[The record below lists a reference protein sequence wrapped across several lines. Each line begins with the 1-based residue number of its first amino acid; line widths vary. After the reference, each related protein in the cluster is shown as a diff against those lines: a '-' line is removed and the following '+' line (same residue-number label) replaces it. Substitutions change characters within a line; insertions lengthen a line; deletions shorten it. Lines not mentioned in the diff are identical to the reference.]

1 MTAPLDRAPVT
12 DLPAN
17 NKGRDRTH
25 WLYLAVI
32 FAVIAGVI
40 VGLTAPST
48 GKSLTVL
55 GTVFVNLIKMMIAPV
70 IFCTIVLG
78 IGSVRKAAA
87 VGKVGGLALAYFL
100 TMSSVALGI
109 GLIVGNLLSP
119 GRDLHLRPGA
129 VGSGAALAGQA
140 AESHGIAGFIQQI
153 IPRSLPSALTEG
165 NVLQVLL
172 VALLVGFAV
181 QGLGPAGESILRA
194 VENLQ
199 KLVFKVLVMVLWLA
213 PIGAFGAIAN
223 IVATTGF
230 NAVTNLLLLMAG
242 FYLTCV
248 VFVFGVLGVLLRIV
262 SGLSIFRLLRYLARE
277 YLLIFAT
284 SSSEVVLPRLIT
296 KMKHLGV
303 QSSTVGVV
311 VPTGYSFNLDGT
323 AIYLTMASLFI
334 ADAMGHRLTWGEQI
348 ALLAFMIIASK
359 GAAGVS
365 GGRHRHCRNTLWCR
379 HVTGLRYH
387 SDRLRPGISRLDPGG
402 QLVDGRHDRRHHR
415 HCDGVGGQWG
425 QQGFEVA
432 VEHQYGAGRRIG
444 PVRVVARADTFLAA
458 VVGAKFGRLRPV
470 ASAIHAAHRAVLA
483 RRLARRLDYLL
494 LGLVDQLGS
503 VCRDVHRADFAGTDD
518 PGVHRGGAARS
529 HRDRLAMV
537 YDLR

>member
-248 VFVFGVLGVLLRIV
+248 G
-262 SGLSIFRLLRYLARE
+262 
-277 YLLIFAT
+277 
-284 SSSEVVLPRLIT
+284 
-296 KMKHLGV
+296 
-303 QSSTVGVV
+303 
-311 VPTGYSFNLDGT
+311 SFS
-323 AIYLTMASLFI
+323 AS
-334 ADAMGHRLTWGEQI
+334 WECYC
-348 ALLAFMIIASK
+348 AS
-359 GAAGVS
+359 
-365 GGRHRHCRNTLWCR
+365 CR
-379 HVTGLRYH
+379 
-387 SDRLRPGISRLDPGG
+387 
-402 QLVDGRHDRRHHR
+402 
-415 HCDGVGGQWG
+415 
-425 QQGFEVA
+425 
-432 VEHQYGAGRRIG
+432 
-444 PVRVVARADTFLAA
+444 
-458 VVGAKFGRLRPV
+458 
-470 ASAIHAAHRAVLA
+470 
-483 RRLARRLDYLL
+483 
-494 LGLVDQLGS
+494 
-503 VCRDVHRADFAGTDD
+503 VCRSFGCCAI
-518 PGVHRGGAARS
+518 
-529 HRDRLAMV
+529 
-537 YDLR
+537 

>member
-153 IPRSLPSALTEG
+153 IPRSLP
-165 NVLQVLL
+165 QPLL
-172 VALLVGFAV
+172 KATCCRCYSSRCWSVSRSKA
-181 QGLGPAGESILRA
+181 
-194 VENLQ
+194 
-199 KLVFKVLVMVLWLA
+199 WA
-213 PIGAFGAIAN
+213 PQASPSC
-223 IVATTGF
+223 VPSR
-230 NAVTNLLLLMAG
+230 
-242 FYLTCV
+242 TCK
-248 VFVFGVLGVLLRIV
+248 
-262 SGLSIFRLLRYLARE
+262 S
-277 YLLIFAT
+277 
-284 SSSEVVLPRLIT
+284 
-296 KMKHLGV
+296 
-303 QSSTVGVV
+303 
-311 VPTGYSFNLDGT
+311 
-323 AIYLTMASLFI
+323 
-334 ADAMGHRLTWGEQI
+334 
-348 ALLAFMIIASK
+348 
-359 GAAGVS
+359 
-365 GGRHRHCRNTLWCR
+365 WC
-379 HVTGLRYH
+379 
-387 SDRLRPGISRLDPGG
+387 SR
-402 QLVDGRHDRRHHR
+402 
-415 HCDGVGGQWG
+415 C
-425 QQGFEVA
+425 
-432 VEHQYGAGRRIG
+432 
-444 PVRVVARADTFLAA
+444 
-458 VVGAKFGRLRPV
+458 
-470 ASAIHAAHRAVLA
+470 S
-483 RRLARRLDYLL
+483 
-494 LGLVDQLGS
+494 
-503 VCRDVHRADFAGTDD
+503 
-518 PGVHRGGAARS
+518 
-529 HRDRLAMV
+529 
-537 YDLR
+537 

>member
-40 VGLTAPST
+40 VGLTAPLT

-181 QGLGPAGESILRA
+181 QGLGPQASPSCVPSR
-194 VENLQ
+194 
-199 KLVFKVLVMVLWLA
+199 
-213 PIGAFGAIAN
+213 
-223 IVATTGF
+223 
-230 NAVTNLLLLMAG
+230 
-242 FYLTCV
+242 TCK
-248 VFVFGVLGVLLRIV
+248 
-262 SGLSIFRLLRYLARE
+262 S
-277 YLLIFAT
+277 
-284 SSSEVVLPRLIT
+284 
-296 KMKHLGV
+296 
-303 QSSTVGVV
+303 
-311 VPTGYSFNLDGT
+311 
-323 AIYLTMASLFI
+323 
-334 ADAMGHRLTWGEQI
+334 
-348 ALLAFMIIASK
+348 
-359 GAAGVS
+359 
-365 GGRHRHCRNTLWCR
+365 WC
-379 HVTGLRYH
+379 
-387 SDRLRPGISRLDPGG
+387 SR
-402 QLVDGRHDRRHHR
+402 
-415 HCDGVGGQWG
+415 C
-425 QQGFEVA
+425 
-432 VEHQYGAGRRIG
+432 
-444 PVRVVARADTFLAA
+444 
-458 VVGAKFGRLRPV
+458 
-470 ASAIHAAHRAVLA
+470 S
-483 RRLARRLDYLL
+483 
-494 LGLVDQLGS
+494 
-503 VCRDVHRADFAGTDD
+503 
-518 PGVHRGGAARS
+518 
-529 HRDRLAMV
+529 
-537 YDLR
+537 

>member
-242 FYLTCV
+242 FYLPGSATAHRVGFVDLSAAALSSPRVLADLRNIV
-248 VFVFGVLGVLLRIV
+248 VGG
-262 SGLSIFRLLRYLARE
+262 
-277 YLLIFAT
+277 
-284 SSSEVVLPRLIT
+284 
-296 KMKHLGV
+296 
-303 QSSTVGVV
+303 
-311 VPTGYSFNLDGT
+311 
-323 AIYLTMASLFI
+323 
-334 ADAMGHRLTWGEQI
+334 
-348 ALLAFMIIASK
+348 
-359 GAAGVS
+359 GAAQTDHQDETL
-365 GGRHRHCRNTLWCR
+365 GRAIQH
-379 HVTGLRYH
+379 
-387 SDRLRPGISRLDPGG
+387 
-402 QLVDGRHDRRHHR
+402 GR
-415 HCDGVGGQWG
+415 
-425 QQGFEVA
+425 
-432 VEHQYGAGRRIG
+432 
-444 PVRVVARADTFLAA
+444 
-458 VVGAKFGRLRPV
+458 
-470 ASAIHAAHRAVLA
+470 
-483 RRLARRLDYLL
+483 
-494 LGLVDQLGS
+494 
-503 VCRDVHRADFAGTDD
+503 
-518 PGVHRGGAARS
+518 RGGA
-529 HRDRLAMV
+529 DRLLV
-537 YDLR
+537 QS

>member
-334 ADAMGHRLTWGEQI
+334 ADI
-348 ALLAFMIIASK
+348 P
-359 GAAGVS
+359 
-365 GGRHRHCRNTLWCR
+365 
-379 HVTGLRYH
+379 
-387 SDRLRPGISRLDPGG
+387 RPMS
-402 QLVDGRHDRRHHR
+402 
-415 HCDGVGGQWG
+415 
-425 QQGFEVA
+425 
-432 VEHQYGAGRRIG
+432 
-444 PVRVVARADTFLAA
+444 
-458 VVGAKFGRLRPV
+458 
-470 ASAIHAAHRAVLA
+470 
-483 RRLARRLDYLL
+483 
-494 LGLVDQLGS
+494 
-503 VCRDVHRADFAGTDD
+503 
-518 PGVHRGGAARS
+518 
-529 HRDRLAMV
+529 
-537 YDLR
+537 